1 MDKNLERLKSKYMD
15 IEIPSDLD
23 DVVNKALN
31 RPRKKNRTPIKIL
44 VGAGAAAALLMVVL
58 NTNPV
63 LAKSLSDVPVIGNV
77 MNVMTFVEYKVDDEK
92 HHATIKVPSISNLKD
107 KDLEKSLNE
116 KYLKENKQLYQEFM
130 QEVES
135 LKKQGDGHIGVESG
149 YVVKTDNEKILTI
162 GRYVVNTVGSSS
174 TTFKYDTIDK
184 KKQVVV
190 TLPILFKNQHYI
202 ETISENIKDQMKQQM
217 KEDKTKVY
225 WILDAGIENP
235 IDPFEKITANHNFY
249 INQDNKLVISFDKYE
264 VAPGYMGVVEFII
277 PTELL
282 SNDLVGSEYIK

>member
-15 IEIPSDLD
+15 IEIPSELD
-23 DVVNKALN
+23 NVVNKALN
-31 RPRKKNRTPIKIL
+31 TPRKKNRAPIKIL
-44 VGAGAAAALLMVVL
+44 FGSGTAAALLMVVI
-58 NTNPV
+58 NANPV
-63 LAKSLSDVPVIGNV
+63 LAKRLLDVPVVGNII
-77 MNVMTFVEYKVDDEK
+77 NVITFVEIKVDEEK
-92 HHATIKVPSISNLKD
+92 HHANIKVPSISNLKD

-135 LKKQGDGHIGVESG
+135 LKKLGDGHIGVESG
-149 YVVKTDNEKILTI
+149 YVVKTDNEKILSI

-174 TTFKYDTIDK
+174 TTFKYDTIGK
-184 KKQVVV
+184 REQVLL
-190 TLPILFKNQHYI
+190 TLPILFKNQNYI
-202 ETISENIKDQMKQQM
+202 EAISENIKDQMKQQM
-217 KEDKTKVY
+217 KEDKSKVY
-225 WILDAGIENP
+225 WILDAGVENP
-235 IDPFEKITANHNFY
+235 IEPFEKITANHNFY

-282 SNDLVGSEYIK
+282 SDDLLGSEYIK

>member
-31 RPRKKNRTPIKIL
+31 RSRKKNRTPIKIL
-44 VGAGAAAALLMVVL
+44 VGSGAVAALLMVVL

-77 MNVMTFVEYKVDDEK
+77 INVMTFVEYKVDDEK
-92 HHATIKVPSISNLKD
+92 HHANIKVPSISNLKD

-116 KYLKENKQLYQEFM
+116 KYLKENKQLYQEFL

-135 LKKQGDGHIGVESG
+135 LQKQGDGHIGVESG
-149 YVVKTDNEKILTI
+149 YVIKTDNEKILSI

-184 KKQVVV
+184 KKHLIL
-190 TLPILFKNQHYI
+190 TLPILFENQNYI
-202 ETISENIKDQMKQQM
+202 EKISENIKDQMKQQM

-225 WILDAGIENP
+225 WILDAGVENP

-249 INQDNKLVISFDKYE
+249 INQENKLVISFDKYE

-282 SNDLVGSEYIK
+282 SDDLLGSEYIK

>member
-31 RPRKKNRTPIKIL
+31 SPHKKNRTPIKIL
-44 VGAGAAAALLMVVL
+44 VGSGAVAALLMVVL

-77 MNVMTFVEYKVDDEK
+77 INVMTFVEYKVDDEK
-92 HHATIKVPSISNLKD
+92 HHANIKVPSISNLKD

-116 KYLKENKQLYQEFM
+116 KYLKENKQLYQEFL

-135 LKKQGDGHIGVESG
+135 LQKQGDGHIGVESG
-149 YVVKTDNEKILTI
+149 YVIKTDNEKILSI

-184 KKQVVV
+184 KKHLIL
-190 TLPILFKNQHYI
+190 TLPILFENQNYI
-202 ETISENIKDQMKQQM
+202 EKISENIKDQMKQQM

-225 WILDAGIENP
+225 WILDAGVENP

-249 INQDNKLVISFDKYE
+249 INQENKLVICFDRYE
-264 VAPGYMGVVEFII
+264 VPPGYMGVVEFII

-282 SNDLVGSEYIK
+282 SDDLLGSEYIK

>member
-15 IEIPSDLD
+15 IEIPAELD

-31 RPRKKNRTPIKIL
+31 ISRKKNRAPIKIL
-44 VGAGAAAALLMVVL
+44 FGSGAAAALLMVVL

-77 MNVMTFVEYKVDDEK
+77 INVMTFVEFKVDDEK
-92 HHATIKVPSISNLKD
+92 HHANIKVPGISNLKD

-135 LKKQGDGHIGVESG
+135 LKKQGDGNIGVESG
-149 YVVKTDNEKILTI
+149 YVVKTDNEKILSI

-184 KKQVVV
+184 KKQVIL
-190 TLPILFKNQHYI
+190 TLPILFKNQNYI

-225 WILDAGIENP
+225 WILNAGVENP
-235 IDPFEKITANHNFY
+235 LDPFEKITANHNFY

-282 SNDLVGSEYIK
+282 SDDLVGSEYIK

>member
-1 MDKNLERLKSKYMD
+1 ME

-23 DVVNKALN
+23 DVVNKALKN
-31 RPRKKNRTPIKIL
+31 PRKKNRTPLRIL
-44 VGAGAAAALLMVVL
+44 VGSGAAAALLMVVL

-63 LAKSLSDVPVIGNV
+63 LAKSFSDVPVIGNV
-77 MNVMTFVEYKVDDEK
+77 IKVMTFVEFKIEDEK
-92 HHATIKVPSISNLKD
+92 HHANIKVPSISNLKD
-107 KDLEKSLNE
+107 QDLEKSLNE

-149 YVVKTDNEKILTI
+149 YVVKTDNEKILSI

-184 KKQVVV
+184 KKQVII
-190 TLPILFKNQHYI
+190 TLPILFKNQNYI

-225 WILDAGIENP
+225 WILDAGVENP

-282 SNDLVGSEYIK
+282 SDDLLSSEYIK

>member
-15 IEIPSDLD
+15 IEIPAELD

-31 RPRKKNRTPIKIL
+31 SPRKKNRTPIKIL
-44 VGAGAAAALLMVVL
+44 VGSGAAAAILMVVL

-63 LAKSLSDVPVIGNV
+63 LARSLSDVPVIGNV
-77 MNVMTFVEYKVDDEK
+77 IKVMTFVEFKVDDEK
-92 HHATIKVPSISNLKD
+92 HHANIKVPSISNLKD

-135 LKKQGDGHIGVESG
+135 LKKQGDGHMGVESG
-149 YVVKTDNEKILTI
+149 YVVKTDNEKILSI

-184 KKQVVV
+184 KKQVIL
-190 TLPILFKNQHYI
+190 TLPILFKNQNYI
-202 ETISENIKDQMKQQM
+202 DTISENIKDQMKQQM

-225 WILDAGIENP
+225 WILDAGVENP
-235 IDPFEKITANHNFY
+235 IDPFGKITANHNFY

-282 SNDLVGSEYIK
+282 SDDLVGSEYIK